1 MTEQAQN
8 NINDI
13 LDNIKE
19 VITTGKVSN
28 SDNDVLVLTERVD
41 TPAAAKSNPEVA
53 QSQQSV
59 PANSMMDDMAALMEQ
74 MSNQSS
80 PEQQAQASQTENS
93 AATEENATLNAQSD
107 GDDMAVLMSRTF
119 KQPEP
124 VGATVANAYTAVVQE
139 RGDDMAALMEQ
150 MSKQPEPQPTPA
162 VVTAAP
168 EVAAK
173 APSEE
178 KDILEKID
186 EDTGWGAALNEQKNL
201 TSQDFSAP
209 AFNQLKDNE
218 KPDSLLSEQVA
229 VKSMEKL
236 KSLVEQLEPKPNRAD
251 SPSFRAGVTLE
262 DLVMEA
268 MKPEISK
275 WLNDNLPQLVSS
287 IVEKEIKKIIPR

>member
-1 MTEQAQN
+1 MSEQAQN

-19 VITTGKVSN
+19 VITTGKAPSA
-28 SDNDVLVLTERVD
+28 DNDLLVLTERVD
-41 TPAAAKSNPEVA
+41 LTSSEPVASSAPANDAAKQENA
-53 QSQQSV
+53 D
-59 PANSMMDDMAALMEQ
+59 DDMAALMAQ
-74 MSNQSS
+74 MSNQVAPQQQPQVSS
-80 PEQQAQASQTENS
+80 PEPA
-93 AATEENATLNAQSD
+93 AATANVAQNAQSN
-107 GDDMAVLMSRTF
+107 GDDM
-119 KQPEP
+119 K
-124 VGATVANAYTAVVQE
+124 
-139 RGDDMAALMEQ
+139 ALMEQ
-150 MSKQPEPQPTPA
+150 MSRQPEPQPAPA
-162 VVTAAP
+162 AVASAP
-168 EVAAK
+168 EVSAK

-186 EDTGWGAALNEQKNL
+186 EDADWGAALNEQKSL

-218 KPDSLLSEQVA
+218 KTDSLLSEQVA

-236 KSLVEQLEPKPNRAD
+236 KSLVEQLEPKQNRAD

-275 WLNDNLPQLVSS
+275 WLNDNLPQLVTS